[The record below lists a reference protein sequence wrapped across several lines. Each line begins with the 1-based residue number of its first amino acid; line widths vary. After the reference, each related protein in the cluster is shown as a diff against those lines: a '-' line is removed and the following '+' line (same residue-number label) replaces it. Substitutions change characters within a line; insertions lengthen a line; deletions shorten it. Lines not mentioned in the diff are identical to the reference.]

1 MANIWE
7 KVILILVDNLNS
19 GLSYLI
25 IAVFNLE
32 NFLFRKLSRRNN
44 GFNFFQGT
52 KVKVEVKIEEDGTH
66 NPDRL
71 LFHIRTNLPIDKGEP
86 EALESYDYLN
96 DMSNR
101 QIDDFDDVNEG
112 EKGMENI
119 CYLIEGA

>member
-1 MANIWE
+1 MA
-7 KVILILVDNLNS
+7 LILFS
-19 GLSYLI
+19 
-25 IAVFNLE
+25 
-32 NFLFRKLSRRNN
+32 
-44 GFNFFQGT
+44 GT
-52 KVKVEVKIEEDGTH
+52 KVKVEVKIEKDGTH

-101 QIDDFDDVNEG
+101 QIDDFDDVNDG

-119 CYLIEGA
+119 CNLIEGSFCCLFCKTPKTFHIMSSIFFSNLFL

>member
-1 MANIWE
+1 MKIFYLESYREEITA
-7 KVILILVDNLNS
+7 LI
-19 GLSYLI
+19 
-25 IAVFNLE
+25 
-32 NFLFRKLSRRNN
+32 
-44 GFNFFQGT
+44 FFQGT

-119 CYLIEGA
+119 CYLIEGSFCCLFFFVKHQKNLMP

>member
-1 MANIWE
+1 MA
-7 KVILILVDNLNS
+7 LILFS
-19 GLSYLI
+19 
-25 IAVFNLE
+25 
-32 NFLFRKLSRRNN
+32 
-44 GFNFFQGT
+44 GT
-52 KVKVEVKIEEDGTH
+52 KVKVEVKIEKDGTH

-119 CYLIEGA
+119 YNLMRRVLLLSFLQNTKKISHNAFNNLF

>member
-1 MANIWE
+1 M
-7 KVILILVDNLNS
+7 K
-19 GLSYLI
+19 
-25 IAVFNLE
+25 F
-32 NFLFRKLSRRNN
+32 SRRNN
-44 GFNFFQGT
+44 GFNFFLSGT
-52 KVKVEVKIEEDGTH
+52 KVKVEVKIEKDGTH

-101 QIDDFDDVNEG
+101 QIDDFDDVNDG

-119 CYLIEGA
+119 CNLIEGPFYCLFCKTPKTFHIIQ

>member
-1 MANIWE
+1 MA
-7 KVILILVDNLNS
+7 LILFS
-19 GLSYLI
+19 
-25 IAVFNLE
+25 
-32 NFLFRKLSRRNN
+32 
-44 GFNFFQGT
+44 GT
-52 KVKVEVKIEEDGTH
+52 KVKVEVKIEKDGTH

-119 CYLIEGA
+119 YNLMRRVLLLSFLQNTKKISHNDFNNLF

>member
-1 MANIWE
+1 MA
-7 KVILILVDNLNS
+7 LILFS
-19 GLSYLI
+19 
-25 IAVFNLE
+25 
-32 NFLFRKLSRRNN
+32 
-44 GFNFFQGT
+44 GT
-52 KVKVEVKIEEDGTH
+52 KVKVEVKIEKDGTH

-119 CYLIEGA
+119 YNLIEGSFYCLFCKTPKKFHIMTSIIFSNLFL